1 MSGHSWTLLCWIL
14 IIPIAWFRYPQWAI
28 WWWMLNL
35 FISGNNHTAGYR
47 IDLKLV
53 CNKIKHWSRFQ
64 DTRVHTSAPKEQKWG
79 ISPDSPTM
87 VTFFEEFPRNFSR
100 IISCNWFLGNSR
112 EIPQNWSPRWEI
124 FVGSQF
130 WDSVSRI
137 SWEILR
143 NFSPR
148 NSSEFLRNTSPE
160 ITEKFLGL
168 GHYVYGFL
176 GELNKRISRNSWEF
190 VRNFTRRRR
199 KDSWKFPRIFR
210 KIVTWAR
217 SACFNIPCTAP
228 CSSENGLKIHSIK
241 LISCIILQ
249 HAN

>member
-87 VTFFEEFPRNFSR
+87 ATFFEEFPRNFSR

-176 GELNKRISRNSWEF
+176 GEFIKRIRELEKFQPKKILRISPDYSSGNSWEILS
-190 VRNFTRRRR
+190 TW
-199 KDSWKFPRIFR
+199 SPSLRIFR
-210 KIVTWAR
+210 
-217 SACFNIPCTAP
+217 
-228 CSSENGLKIHSIK
+228 GIK
-241 LISCIILQ
+241 
-249 HAN
+249 